1 MSQRAPLGHPSFV
14 VMKEATYYVQF
25 SSPVDDP
32 ERWHTIARVEG
43 KALAEEMVRL
53 VEGSYGRVAVTYH
66 YSGRALSRSALRK
79 ARALQH
85 ADWELGVG
93 HHREYGDTLLEKAVR
108 NLGAVS
114 N

>member
-1 MSQRAPLGHPSFV
+1 MSERAPLRHPSFV

-79 ARALQH
+79 AKALQH

-93 HHREYGDTLLEKAVR
+93 HHRDYGDTLLEKAVR

>member
-1 MSQRAPLGHPSFV
+1 
-14 VMKEATYYVQF
+14 MKEATYYVQF

-32 ERWHTIARVEG
+32 ERWHTITPVG
-43 KALAEEMVRL
+43 ALDEPHHLVR
-53 VEGSYGRVAVTYH
+53 EGSYGRVAVTYH

-79 ARALQH
+79 AKALQH

-93 HHREYGDTLLEKAVR
+93 PHRDYGDTLLEKAAR
-108 NLGAVS
+108 NLGAPR

>member
-1 MSQRAPLGHPSFV
+1 
-14 VMKEATYYVQF
+14 MKEATYYVQF

-43 KALAEEMVRL
+43 KPLANEMVRL

-66 YSGRALSRSALRK
+66 YAGRALSRSALRK
-79 ARALQH
+79 AGALQH

-93 HHREYGDTLLEKAVR
+93 HYRDYGEVLREKAVR

>member
-1 MSQRAPLGHPSFV
+1 MP
-14 VMKEATYYVQF
+14 EATYYVQF
-25 SSPVDDP
+25 CSPAD
-32 ERWHTIARVEG
+32 ESGRWHTIARVEG
-43 KALAEEMVRL
+43 RQLADEMVRL

-79 ARALQH
+79 AGALQH

-93 HHREYGDTLLEKAVR
+93 HHREYGEALREKAIR
-108 NLGAVS
+108 NLGAAR

>member
-1 MSQRAPLGHPSFV
+1 
-14 VMKEATYYVQF
+14 MKEATYYVQF
-25 SSPVDDP
+25 SSPVEEP

-79 ARALQH
+79 AGTLQH

-93 HHREYGDTLLEKAVR
+93 HHKPYGDTLREKAAR
-108 NLGAVS
+108 NLGGSGEISAVPPDAR
-114 N
+114 